1 MKSARLGGPTRL
13 FSLTACASTA
23 FFHDREGFCT
33 VWGTKPFAIMSETDC
48 LGAGVTEEAS
58 ETSWRR

>member
-1 MKSARLGGPTRL
+1 MKSAKLGAPIHL

-33 VWGTKPFAIMSETDC
+33 TMGTKSFAIMDETRYLD
-48 LGAGVTEEAS
+48 ADVTEEMS